1 MKYLIIFIIILSS
14 CWDGEKNGKRFCLEF
29 NCVKSHMAH
38 GIRFIPCGK
47 AMIAQPYTY
56 FICDGGYY
64 DTIWEGNTK

>member
-1 MKYLIIFIIILSS
+1 
-14 CWDGEKNGKRFCLEF
+14 
-29 NCVKSHMAH
+29 MAH

-47 AMIAQPYTY
+47 AMIAQPFTY